1 MPRRYLLR
9 HIRVVSAPVLIRY
22 ARLWMYPS
30 GLDEVV
36 MVFAIQAFSWALLWY
51 FIHDLQMPWDAFR
64 MLYFPTKTRIGI
76 V

>member
-1 MPRRYLLR
+1 
-9 HIRVVSAPVLIRY
+9 
-22 ARLWMYPS
+22 MYPS